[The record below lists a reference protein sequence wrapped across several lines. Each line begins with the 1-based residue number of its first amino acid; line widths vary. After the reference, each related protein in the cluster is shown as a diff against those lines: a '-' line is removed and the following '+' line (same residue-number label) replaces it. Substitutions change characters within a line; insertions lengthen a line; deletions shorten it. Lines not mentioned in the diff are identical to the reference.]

1 MCQVSH
7 RHVFVFNGLSSELAP
22 TQKNTIE
29 YIDLGNCEPKTLQ
42 KARWEQVTINQSD
55 FIMNDPRASAALNG
69 SEMIVFGGL
78 GNYTYQLDLKT
89 MLASKSVSSMAV
101 QGSAAGN
108 SVNVTKLIDSKLLG
122 ETKFCQNADFSV
134 RTFGN
139 YLYAV
144 DGQMQVLHVFS
155 IKDKMWNYSSLKDLG
170 IN

>member
-1 MCQVSH
+1 M
-7 RHVFVFNGLSSELAP
+7 
-22 TQKNTIE
+22 
-29 YIDLGNCEPKTLQ
+29 GNCDAATLK

-55 FIMNDPRASAALNG
+55 FIMNDPRASATLNG
-69 SEMIVFGGL
+69 SEIIVFGGL
-78 GNYTYQLDLKT
+78 GNYTYLLDLKT

-101 QGSAAGN
+101 GSSGASN
-108 SVNVTKLIDSKLLG
+108 TVQVTKLNESKLLG
-122 ETKFCQNADFSV
+122 ETKFCQAADYTV

-170 IN
+170 IS